1 VCAVIGTFEGGVR
14 GAAMVHS
21 PMLPAATRGTVSNA
35 LIHLTD
41 WCAPLVPTGLEWS
54 WLWL

>member
-1 VCAVIGTFEGGVR
+1 MIGTFEGGVR